1 MRRNGR
7 DAPIP
12 AVRPGRWATGE
23 FDPTVVVPSTRVR
36 RATAPR
42 CLHRPAAGKWDDLA
56 VVKVAFGPGQE
67 QHGLRALATG
77 GQARGN
83 RLKTAYQLFSISKTL
98 SVYFFRSI
106 FGIQMLLGGFG

>member
-1 MRRNGR
+1 
-7 DAPIP
+7 
-12 AVRPGRWATGE
+12 
-23 FDPTVVVPSTRVR
+23 
-36 RATAPR
+36 
-42 CLHRPAAGKWDDLA
+42 LA

-67 QHGLRALATG
+67 QHGLRAFATG

-106 FGIQMLLGGFG
+106 FGIQMLLGSFG

>member
-1 MRRNGR
+1 L
-7 DAPIP
+7 
-12 AVRPGRWATGE
+12 
-23 FDPTVVVPSTRVR
+23 
-36 RATAPR
+36 
-42 CLHRPAAGKWDDLA
+42 C
-56 VVKVAFGPGQE
+56 
-67 QHGLRALATG
+67 ALATG